1 MQVNDK
7 EKQILNLLKT
17 GMDQKKIADAV
28 YVSHRSVKMIIS
40 SMCTRF
46 GIESQ
51 KSIELVSYAIENGII
66 EKNAQKCS

>member
-1 MQVNDK
+1 MQVSDK

-17 GMDQKKIADAV
+17 GMDQKDIAKNV
-28 YVSHRSVKMIIS
+28 LVSHRSVKMIIS
-40 SMCTRF
+40 SLCTRF

-66 EKNAQKCS
+66 EKNALKGS